1 MNQRFRRLPGAAAL
15 AILPLAGVVPGGAVA
30 DPLPSEASNEPA
42 STAPASE
49 SAGQPEAGRSESAAS
64 AAAWLDALTE
74 ERWRRQLEESPL
86 LRIKE
91 GLPVTR
97 LPDLSYE
104 HAVEG
109 AEHAQGLLERLAAI
123 DPAVFDQAGD
133 HERWLTYRILQWQ
146 ARQEVDW
153 VPFFWHSFQVTPY
166 GGAFAGLMQ
175 VFSRAP
181 VGSEEER
188 ARYLDLLGQLP
199 RLAGQ
204 LRANLLT
211 QREKGILLPAPEIPL
226 VEGMFSPLAAPPEG
240 HPFRVAPERLA
251 GVEPAAAEAFSAR
264 VDERLEN
271 EVAPAFAA
279 LLAVF
284 DAGYRAA
291 APTSVGLGQYPGG
304 PEAYRFLVQ
313 AHTSLD
319 GLTPEE
325 AHRRGLAEVAR
336 IEAEMAE
343 VRKQLGSELAQA
355 EFHRAVRADARFLAA
370 TADEVGE
377 RLMRPVRA
385 IEPLVG
391 RWFAETPAAPY
402 GVARLDPALEAGMT
416 FGYYQ
421 WPLPGE
427 PRGTYYFNGSSL
439 GERPLIG
446 AASLIYHELV
456 PGHHFQIALQT
467 ENTALPAFRRNAFPT
482 AFVEGW
488 AEYASALAA
497 EMGLYRDPHD
507 RYGRLAM
514 DMFLS
519 CRLVVD
525 TGMNALGW
533 LREQALEFLRARV
546 LESDTQL
553 ATETLRYA
561 VDIPAQ
567 ALAYKTGALAI
578 RDLRR
583 RAEEALGERFDVR
596 RFHHAVLGHGAMPL
610 TVLEEHVDW
619 WIEQE
624 KRRPVDRQVS
634 R

>member
-1 MNQRFRRLPGAAAL
+1 
-15 AILPLAGVVPGGAVA
+15 
-30 DPLPSEASNEPA
+30 
-42 STAPASE
+42 
-49 SAGQPEAGRSESAAS
+49 
-64 AAAWLDALTE
+64 
-74 ERWRRQLEESPL
+74 
-86 LRIKE
+86 
-91 GLPVTR
+91 
-97 LPDLSYE
+97 
-104 HAVEG
+104 
-109 AEHAQGLLERLAAI
+109 
-123 DPAVFDQAGD
+123 VFD
-133 HERWLTYRILQWQ
+133 E
-146 ARQEVDW
+146 
-153 VPFFWHSFQVTPY
+153 
-166 GGAFAGLMQ
+166 
-175 VFSRAP
+175 
-181 VGSEEER
+181 
-188 ARYLDLLGQLP
+188 
-199 RLAGQ
+199 
-204 LRANLLT
+204 
-211 QREKGILLPAPEIPL
+211 
-226 VEGMFSPLAAPPEG
+226 
-240 HPFRVAPERLA
+240 
-251 GVEPAAAEAFSAR
+251 
-264 VDERLEN
+264 
-271 EVAPAFAA
+271 
-279 LLAVF
+279 
-284 DAGYRAA
+284 GYRAA
-291 APTSVGLGQYPGG
+291 APAAVGLGQYPGG
-304 PEAYRFLVQ
+304 PEAYRFLVRL
-313 AHTSLD
+313 HTSLD

-336 IEAEMAE
+336 IATEMAE
-343 VRKQLGSELAQA
+343 VRATLGSELPAG
-355 EFHRAVRADARFLAA
+355 EFHRSLRSDPRFLAA
-370 TADEVGE
+370 SAEEVGE

-385 IEPLVG
+385 IEPLVE
-391 RWFAETPAAPY
+391 RWFVETPEAPY

-467 ENTALPAFRRNAFPT
+467 ENPALPAFRRNAFPI

-488 AEYASALAA
+488 AEYASALAG
-497 EMGLYRDPHD
+497 EMGLYQDPHD

-533 LREQALEFLRARV
+533 SREQALEFLRDRV

-583 RAEEALGERFDVR
+583 RAEEALGPRFDVR
-596 RFHHAVLGHGAMPL
+596 RFHQAVLGHGAMPL
-610 TVLEEHVDW
+610 EVLAEHVDW

-624 KRRPVDRQVS
+624 KALPAEEPVAP
-634 R
+634 

>member
-1 MNQRFRRLPGAAAL
+1 MNARVGPLRILAPLALAALVAAAGPRGAAA
-15 AILPLAGVVPGGAVA
+15 
-30 DPLPSEASNEPA
+30 
-42 STAPASE
+42 APV
-49 SAGQPEAGRSESAAS
+49 QPEAPGESPAGAAAS
-64 AAAWLDALTE
+64 AAAWLDALAE
-74 ERWRRQLEESPL
+74 EHWQRQLAEVPG

-104 HAVEG
+104 HAVAT

-123 DPAVFDQAGD
+123 DPAVFDRAGD

-153 VPFFWHSFQVTPY
+153 APFFWHAFQVTPY
-166 GGAFAGLMQ
+166 GGAFAGISQ
-175 VFSRAP
+175 VFSRTA
-181 VGSEEER
+181 VGTAEER
-188 ARYLDLLGQLP
+188 AVYLDLLGQLP
-199 RLAGQ
+199 GLAGQ

-211 QREKGILLPAPEIPL
+211 QHEQGILLPAPEIPL
-226 VEGMFSPLAAPPEG
+226 VEGLFGPLAAPPER

-251 GVEPAAAEAFSAR
+251 GAAAADAEAFAAR
-264 VDERLEN
+264 VDERLER

-279 LLAVF
+279 LLALF
-284 DAGYRAA
+284 DEGYRGA
-291 APTSVGLGQYPGG
+291 APAAVGLGQYPGG
-304 PEAYRFLVQ
+304 PEAYRFLVRL
-313 AHTSLD
+313 HTSLD

-336 IEAEMAE
+336 IATEMAA
-343 VRKQLGSELAQA
+343 VRATLGSELPAG
-355 EFHRAVRADARFLAA
+355 EFHRSLRSDPRFLAA
-370 TADEVGE
+370 SAEEVGE

-385 IEPLVG
+385 IEPLVE
-391 RWFAETPAAPY
+391 RWFVETPEAPY

-467 ENTALPAFRRNAFPT
+467 ENPALPAFRRNAFPI

-488 AEYASALAA
+488 AEYASALAG
-497 EMGLYRDPHD
+497 EMGLYQDPHD

-519 CRLVVD
+519 SRLVVD
-525 TGMNALGW
+525 TGMNLLGW
-533 LREQALEFLRARV
+533 SREQALEFLRDRV

-583 RAEEALGERFDVR
+583 RAEEALGPRFDVR
-596 RFHHAVLGHGAMPL
+596 RFHQAVLGHGAMPL
-610 TVLEEHVDW
+610 EVLAEHVDW

-624 KRRPVDRQVS
+624 KALPAEEPVAP
-634 R
+634 